1 MWLARGGGGDKL
13 LWGMRYLSVWN
24 QAYLNTEKPLG
35 VTFTALVCWKEIA
48 WNCRLF
54 ATLQFHE
61 WSQMCVTV
69 MRREGRWAPLGLQS
83 STRTELLTI
92 QSRHYHGNMLGIR
105 DKRESE
111 RLKLKLCVCSTPLA
125 GSNSC
130 SDKNGGCQQL
140 CLPHRD
146 TRQCRCT
153 AGFTLNDDQTSC
165 RGKSK
170 LDQKVQQK
178 WSGKS
183 PAEICSY
190 QDAKCTVCWIIKV
203 SLWTAEAYFD
213 LFCTGKSKRNVKWKV
228 SSGNL

>member
-1 MWLARGGGGDKL
+1 M
-13 LWGMRYLSVWN
+13 
-24 QAYLNTEKPLG
+24 EKPVHRSCYLG
-35 VTFTALVCWKEIA
+35 VLKRNAMEFQLFT
-48 WNCRLF
+48 
-54 ATLQFHE
+54 TLQFHE
-61 WSQMCVTV
+61 WSQMCMAV

-92 QSRHYHGNMLGIR
+92 QSRHDRGNMLGIR
-105 DKRESE
+105 DERESE

-153 AGFTLNDDQTSC
+153 AGFTLNDDKTSC

-170 LDQKVQQK
+170 RDRKVRQK

-190 QDAKCTVCWIIKV
+190 
-203 SLWTAEAYFD
+203 
-213 LFCTGKSKRNVKWKV
+213 
-228 SSGNL
+228 